1 MGGKSPDDMM
11 EETMKNAEM
20 HKCGCGHAHDDL
32 SKFQRTL
39 ISAQRA
45 KHFSIPDFRS
55 LVANKKSFT
64 GSRELTTF
72 EKKANLWGL
81 DDYTREVKKFLDEQ
95 MTDITERQKEYML
108 GIVKEAV
115 SKNDISILENAK
127 IPHQNELIELL
138 TEITKE
144 SFEAGKITASQEI
157 GAEVPKT
164 SKDVR
169 GVIRAEQVAVVAG
182 FIAWL
187 KLNATNSVTQVLKR
201 KGNDITETSTA
212 EAVNNARVGLD
223 GYITKQKSGYNTSA
237 VMGSINAGRSS
248 VYEDNTENVVYAQ
261 YSAILDGSTTER
273 CRELDGRI
281 VRYGS
286 PEYYSYSPPWHYNC
300 RSVWIGIM
308 KDEAGVDK
316 INLKHI
322 PSSIPPTGPLGSFR
336 DLNQEE

>member
-1 MGGKSPDDMM
+1 MSV
-11 EETMKNAEM
+11 
-20 HKCGCGHAHDDL
+20 CGCGHNHDDL
-32 SKFQRTL
+32 RKFQMTL
-39 ISAQRA
+39 ISAQKA

-72 EKKANLWGL
+72 EKKANLGGL

-95 MTDITERQKEYML
+95 ITDITEKQKEYML

-182 FIAWL
+182 FIAGM

-261 YSAILDGSTTER
+261 YSAILDDSTTER
-273 CRELDGRI
+273 CKELDGKI

-286 PEYYSYSPPWHYNC
+286 PEYYSYSPP
-300 RSVWIGIM
+300 
-308 KDEAGVDK
+308 
-316 INLKHI
+316 
-322 PSSIPPTGPLGSFR
+322 
-336 DLNQEE
+336 